1 MTGYIDE
8 ALRPLG
14 LIIPK
19 MKGYVKTFKVKD
31 EDKNKNNKLISF
43 RIDDKEFLEK
53 YKAIWTKIDSIDSLL
68 VYENKYYL
76 QVYLNNCAGKIPK
89 KQMTDCLD
97 ENFLKIRCYKCCIT
111 IESI

>member
-1 MTGYIDE
+1 MIRYIDK

-19 MKGYVKTFKVKD
+19 TKGYVKTLKVKD
-31 EDKNKNNKLISF
+31 EDKNKNNKLMSF
-43 RIDDKEFLEK
+43 RIDDKELLEK

-89 KQMTDCLD
+89 KQMTDYLD
-97 ENFLKIRCYKCCIT
+97 ENFF
-111 IESI
+111 ED